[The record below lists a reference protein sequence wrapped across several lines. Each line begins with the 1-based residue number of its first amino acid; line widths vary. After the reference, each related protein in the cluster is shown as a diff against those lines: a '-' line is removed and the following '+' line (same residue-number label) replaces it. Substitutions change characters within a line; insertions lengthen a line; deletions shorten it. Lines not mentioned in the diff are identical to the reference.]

1 MHWNTEQ
8 IIWACVLAA
17 HLILLIVLLGR
28 DRISRFPWFTAAI
41 TLSVI
46 SLLVDHLLNGK
57 LTSMV
62 FYWQSFSA
70 MILAAIFTIFVL
82 IELARRVFSSGRKGL
97 ILKANGWL
105 GWGFVSVTVAAA
117 AVWAWGPW
125 PSLAQLNAQPSI
137 RGILIMQLVASK
149 SQLFTALLTVEVAL
163 LLSLFARRFG
173 FGWRSHPRQI
183 ALGLSTNAL
192 CILILQVITDLI
204 KRNLHFH
211 SRQEMAD
218 GIKHL
223 ERLFTNL
230 DNARFALW
238 ALVLL
243 WWIYWLWRDEPGQP
257 PANLPAEVLV
267 PIGPGP
273 LQAQAIPEATGEETD
288 GDPEF
293 RD

>member
-1 MHWNTEQ
+1 MHWNIEQ
-8 IIWACVLAA
+8 ILWACVLAA

-41 TLSVI
+41 TLSAI
-46 SLLVDHLLNGK
+46 SLLADHLLNGK

-70 MILAAIFTIFVL
+70 MILTAIFGLLVL
-82 IELARRVFSSGRKGL
+82 IELCRRVFASGRKGL

-105 GWGFVSVTVAAA
+105 GWGFLTVAAA
-117 AVWAWGPW
+117 IGAVWAWGPW
-125 PSLAQLNAQPSI
+125 PTLAQLNAQPTI
-137 RGILIMQLVASK
+137 RGILIMQLVAAK
-149 SQLFTALLTVEVAL
+149 SQLFVALLTVEVAV
-163 LLSLFARRFG
+163 LLSLFGRRFG
-173 FGWRSHPRQI
+173 FGWKSHPRQI

-192 CILILQVITDLI
+192 CILVLQVITDII

-218 GIKHL
+218 GIKRL
-223 ERLFTNL
+223 EHLFTNL

-238 ALVLL
+238 VLVLI
-243 WWIYWLWRDEPGQP
+243 WWTYWLWRDEPDQP
-257 PANLPAEVLV
+257 AARVAVEVPV
-267 PIGPGP
+267 PVGPGS
-273 LQAQAIPEATGEETD
+273 LQAEAIPHAEGGED